1 MQPETSQLSI
11 IHGPELASEPGLG
24 SLTLPGFLREV
35 CTRYKGREAM
45 VFHENGAGQR
55 TSYEQLWQES
65 LRIARALVASG
76 VGKDARVGLLAT
88 NRPEWVSGMFGIGL
102 AGATCVALSSFATQG
117 ELEQQLRLADVSLLL
132 FERSVASRDF
142 AADVLALCPELRE
155 CAPGALRSARLPYL
169 RDVVCIDSAVEARGV
184 GTWSAF
190 LERAASVEPAL
201 VEAMAE
207 AVAPADHGM
216 VFFSSGST
224 GKPKGILHTQRAAAV
239 QCWRW
244 VRIFAVDRDVRTW
257 SANGFFWS
265 GNFSMGIGATLGAG
279 GSLVLQR
286 TFAPAEALRLM
297 ELEKVTL
304 PLAWPHQWGRLTED
318 PSYVQ
323 TNLAS
328 LRYVGEASPLRQ
340 HPTVH
345 ADWNEP
351 VAAYGNTELLTF
363 CTVHPSGTP
372 REVREGNSGFP
383 LPGNTV
389 RIVDPL
395 GGAPVAMG
403 QSGEIAVKGPSLML
417 GYLKMPLEEVFD
429 SEGYFRTGDGG
440 HIDPQ
445 GRLHWEG
452 RLNDIIKTGGANVSP
467 LEVDAVLAEYPGVKL
482 ARTVGVPHDSLGEMV
497 VACVVAADG
506 ARLQEA
512 PLREFVGKRLS
523 SYKVPRRVLLV
534 EETELALTGSNKV
547 KLGALRELAAA
558 RLAQR

>member
-1 MQPETSQLSI
+1 MKPEASQLSI
-11 IHGPELASEPGLG
+11 VHGPELAGEPGLG
-24 SLTLPGFLREV
+24 ALTLPGFLREV
-35 CTRYKGREAM
+35 CTRHRGREAM
-45 VFHENGAGQR
+45 VFRDHGAELR
-55 TSYEQLWQES
+55 ISYEQLWDEA

-88 NRPEWVSGMFGIGL
+88 NRPEWVSGMFGITL
-102 AGATCVALSSFATQG
+102 AGATCVALSSFATQT

-132 FERSVASRDF
+132 FERHVASRDF
-142 AADVLALCPELRE
+142 AAELLALCPELRD
-155 CAPGALRSARLPYL
+155 CAVGGLRSARLPYL
-169 RDVVCIDSAVEARGV
+169 REVICIDRAVEARGIAA
-184 GTWSAF
+184 WPAF
-190 LERAASVEPAL
+190 LERASAVDAAL
-201 VEAMAE
+201 VEAMAA

-244 VRIFAVDRDVRTW
+244 VRIFAIDREVRTW

-286 TFAPAEALRLM
+286 CFVPGEALRLM
-297 ELEKVTL
+297 EAEKVTL

-318 PSYVQ
+318 PLYAQ
-323 TNLAS
+323 ADLAS
-328 LRYVGEASPLRQ
+328 LRYVGEASPLRR
-340 HPTVH
+340 HPSVQ

-372 REVREGNSGFP
+372 KEVREGNSGFP
-383 LPGNTV
+383 LPGNTL

-395 GGAPVAMG
+395 GGTPVPMG
-403 QSGEIAVKGPSLML
+403 QSGEIAVKGPTLML

-429 SEGYFRTGDGG
+429 AEGYFRTGDGG

-497 VACVVAADG
+497 VACVVAAGG
-506 ARLQEA
+506 AELQEA
-512 PLREFVGKRLS
+512 PLREFVARRLS
-523 SYKVPRRVLLV
+523 SYKVPRRVLFV
-534 EETELALTGSNKV
+534 EESELTLTGSNKV

-558 RLAQR
+558 RLAAG